1 MMNKLMD
8 IVEKAQMA
16 KAGSLTAKQAEL
28 DKTEAVGARQQF
40 KRDLLAKNKQA
51 LEQLKNGLH
60 KQCLESLKDAESRL
74 VRRLRDEEN
83 DKLVLKLLSI
93 TLNNIA
99 CYYKK

>member
-1 MMNKLMD
+1 MLILVLLLLLLLLIDTIPLLKWNKGLS
-8 IVEKAQMA
+8 ICANE
-16 KAGSLTAKQAEL
+16 TII
-28 DKTEAVGARQQF
+28 
-40 KRDLLAKNKQA
+40 AKNKQA